1 MEITLDE
8 ITPELMQELSAEV
21 EEQKLSALTQYEVRS
36 LGDELDVAVTYA
48 SQVLARCQLRAIRLD
63 NLGVEVPEI
72 ANMFDMPVRT
82 VRKWLRS
89 PVRVE
94 LEGVQA

>member
-1 MEITLDE
+1 
-8 ITPELMQELSAEV
+8 
-21 EEQKLSALTQYEVRS
+21 
-36 LGDELDVAVTYA
+36 
-48 SQVLARCQLRAIRLD
+48 
-63 NLGVEVPEI
+63 
-72 ANMFDMPVRT
+72 MFDMPVRT

>member
-8 ITPELMQELSAEV
+8 ITPELMGELSDER
-21 EEQKLSALTQYEVRS
+21 EEQKLSARTQYEVRS
-36 LGDELDVAVTYA
+36 LGDELDSAVTYA

-72 ANMFDMPVRT
+72 ASMFDMPVRT

>member
-8 ITPELMQELSAEV
+8 ITPELMEELAAEA
-21 EEQKLSALTQYEVRS
+21 EEQHLYMLTQYEVRS
-36 LGDELDVAVTYA
+36 LGDELEVAVTHA
-48 SQVLARCQLRAIRLD
+48 SRLLARCQLRAMRLD

-72 ANMFDMPVRT
+72 ANMFDMPVRA

-94 LEGVQA
+94 LSGRQA

>member
-8 ITPELMQELSAEV
+8 ITPELMEELAAEA
-21 EEQKLSALTQYEVRS
+21 EEQHLYMLTQYEVRS
-36 LGDELDVAVTYA
+36 LGDELEVAVTHA
-48 SQVLARCQLRAIRLD
+48 SRLLARCQLRAIRLD
-63 NLGVEVPEI
+63 NLGVDVAEI
-72 ANMFDMPVRT
+72 ANMFGVSVRT

-94 LEGVQA
+94 LSGRQA